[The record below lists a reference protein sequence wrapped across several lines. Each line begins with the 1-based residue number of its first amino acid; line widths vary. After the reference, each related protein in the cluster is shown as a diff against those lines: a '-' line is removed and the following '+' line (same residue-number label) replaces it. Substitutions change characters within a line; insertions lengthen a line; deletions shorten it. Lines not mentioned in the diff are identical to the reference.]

1 MATLFVA
8 SGGSAT
14 APYDTW
20 AKASTSLQTALSA
33 ATAGDTVVIQY
44 DGVPSTDSALSA
56 DTTYTFPN
64 GIWLVSA
71 SNDGGSAYTPTA
83 MGTANYIGHS
93 SSNRSITLSPGSNKS
108 KVFIYGLTFR
118 TAGSTAD
125 SILIGTQANAG
136 GTFVLDNC
144 YLWHGNTSTS
154 SRIAVQPASHA
165 ELRDCTLRFGSTSQW
180 FEVAGHAEMV
190 NCTVTSAGSIPS
202 SLFMVGAGSV
212 NATGCDFSQV
222 TGNLVGDS
230 SSIGHNCIVR
240 LERCKLGSGVS
251 YMAAQTNVQG
261 RRPEIWI
268 LDCHSGDTHMQFA
281 YANGRGTL
289 TLDTAIYFTS
299 GAAALSWKVVTTS
312 YCNSRTPFQTP
323 FVDLYHAAASAIT
336 PYFEILR
343 DGSATAYKDSEVW
356 AEFSVKDQSGFT
368 QSTTKTDRV
377 VLATFVSAGA
387 GSDQAAGAGLGSWT
401 GEGGTAWS
409 GKIDSGSSFTPAEIG
424 YIRGRMN
431 FGVASATI
439 YMDPQIRT

>member
-8 SGGSAT
+8 SGGSNT
-14 APYDTW
+14 SPYETW
-20 AKASTSLQTALSA
+20 AKAATSLQTALTA

-44 DGVPSTDSALSA
+44 DGVPSTDSALSV

-71 SNDGGSAYTPTA
+71 SNGGGSSYTLTA
-83 MGTANYIGHS
+83 MGTANFIGHS
-93 SSNRSITLSPGSNKS
+93 SSNRSITLSPGSNKA
-108 KVFIYGLTFR
+108 KAFIYGVTFR

-125 SILIGTQANAG
+125 SILIGSAASVG
-136 GTFVLDNC
+136 GAFILNNC
-144 YLWHGNTSTS
+144 YLWHGNTSTT
-154 SRIAVQPASHA
+154 SRIVVQPPASA
-165 ELRDCTLRFGSTSQW
+165 ELVDCTLRFGSTSQW
-180 FEVAGHAEMV
+180 FEANGQVQMV
-190 NCTVTSAGSIPS
+190 NCTVTSAGSIPT
-202 SLFMVGAGSV
+202 SLFMAGSGIV
-212 NATGCDFSQV
+212 KATGCDFSQI
-222 TGNLVGDS
+222 TGNIVGDS
-230 SSIGHNCIVR
+230 ATIGHASTTW

-261 RRPEIWI
+261 RWPEIWI
-268 LDCHSGDTHMQFA
+268 LDCHSGDTHMAFG
-281 YANGRGTL
+281 YANGLGTL
-289 TLDTAIYFTS
+289 TLDTGIYFTS
-299 GAAALSWKVVTTS
+299 GAAAASWKVVTTS
-312 YCNSRTPFQTP
+312 YCNSRAPFQTP
-323 FVDLYHAAASAIT
+323 YVDLYHSAASAIT

-368 QSTTKTDRV
+368 QATIKTDRV
-377 VLATFVSAGA
+377 ALATYVSAGA

-409 GKIDSGSSFTPAEIG
+409 GKIDSGASFTPAEIG